1 LIEVRRAAGPA
12 EVDAALELRYRV
24 FCGEQGVGLE
34 ADQDGLDPE
43 ALHLVAVDGEQLVGT
58 CRLLFGDGVAR
69 LGRMAVEP
77 DARGR
82 GIGAAVLEEAE
93 RESRAAG
100 VACMRL
106 HAQIAARSLYE
117 RGGFEQ
123 VGAVFMEEGIP
134 HLTMEKTLA

>member
-1 LIEVRRAAGPA
+1 MIEVRRAAGPA

-43 ALHLVAVDGEQLVGT
+43 AMHLVAVDGERLVGT

-77 DARGR
+77 DVRGR
-82 GIGAAVLEEAE
+82 GIGTAVLEGAE

-100 VACMRL
+100 VDRIRL
-106 HAQIAARSLYE
+106 HAQAAARTLYE

-123 VGAVFMEEGIP
+123 VGAAFLEEGIP
-134 HLTMEKTLA
+134 HLTMEKALA

>member
-1 LIEVRRAAGPA
+1 LIEVRRASGPA
-12 EVDAALELRYRV
+12 EIEAALELRYRV
-24 FCGEQGVGLE
+24 FCREQGVSLE
-34 ADQDGLDPE
+34 ADQDGLDAE
-43 ALHLVAVDGEQLVGT
+43 ALHLVAVDGERLVGT

-82 GIGAAVLEEAE
+82 GIGAAVLDEAE

-100 VACMRL
+100 VDRIRL

-123 VGAVFMEEGIP
+123 VGVVFLEEDIP
-134 HLTMEKTLA
+134 HLTMEKVLA

>member
-12 EVDAALELRYRV
+12 EIEAALDLRYRV

-43 ALHLVAVDGEQLVGT
+43 ALHLVAFDGERLVGT

-69 LGRMAVEP
+69 LGRMAVDP

-82 GIGAAVLEEAE
+82 GIGAAVLEDAE

-100 VACMRL
+100 VDRIRL
-106 HAQIAARSLYE
+106 HAQVAARSLYE

-123 VGAVFMEEGIP
+123 VGGAFVEEGIP
-134 HLTMEKTLA
+134 HLTMEKALA

>member
-1 LIEVRRAAGPA
+1 MIEVRRASGPA
-12 EVDAALELRYRV
+12 EIEAALELRYRV
-24 FCGEQGVGLE
+24 FCGEQGVSLE
-34 ADQDGLDPE
+34 ADQDGLDAE
-43 ALHLVAVDGEQLVGT
+43 ALHLVAVDGERLVGT

-82 GIGAAVLEEAE
+82 GIGAAVLDEAE

-100 VACMRL
+100 VERIRL

-123 VGAVFMEEGIP
+123 VGAVFLEEDIP
-134 HLTMEKTLA
+134 HLTMEKVLA

>member
-24 FCGEQGVGLE
+24 FCGEQGVGLD

-43 ALHLVAVDGEQLVGT
+43 ALHLVAIDGEQLVGT

-77 DARGR
+77 EARGR

-100 VACMRL
+100 VARMRL
-106 HAQIAARSLYE
+106 HAQLAARSLYE

-134 HLTMEKTLA
+134 HLAMEKALA

>member
-1 LIEVRRAAGPA
+1 LIEVRRASGPA
-12 EVDAALELRYRV
+12 EIEAALELRYRV
-24 FCGEQGVGLE
+24 FCREQGVSLE
-34 ADQDGLDPE
+34 ADQDGLDAE
-43 ALHLVAVDGEQLVGT
+43 ALHLVAVDGERLVGT

-82 GIGAAVLEEAE
+82 GIGAAVLDEAE

-100 VACMRL
+100 VDRIRL

-123 VGAVFMEEGIP
+123 VGAVFLEEDIP
-134 HLTMEKTLA
+134 HLTMEKVLA

>member
-1 LIEVRRAAGPA
+1 LIEVRRASGPA
-12 EVDAALELRYRV
+12 EIEAALELRYRV
-24 FCGEQGVGLE
+24 FCREQGVSLE
-34 ADQDGLDPE
+34 ADQDGLDAE
-43 ALHLVAVDGEQLVGT
+43 ALHLVAVDGERLVGT

-82 GIGAAVLEEAE
+82 GIGAAVLDEAE

-100 VACMRL
+100 VDRIRL

-123 VGAVFMEEGIP
+123 VGVVFLEEDIP
-134 HLTMEKTLA
+134 HLTMEKLLA